1 MHSEMALEILKL
13 AEDGSGVVVK
23 LKQEAAAFLQEDFTK
38 AKEAKAALKEIK
50 EAKTPVKANIKTKT
64 KAKAKGDSND

>member
-38 AKEAKAALKEIK
+38 TKEAKAALKEIK